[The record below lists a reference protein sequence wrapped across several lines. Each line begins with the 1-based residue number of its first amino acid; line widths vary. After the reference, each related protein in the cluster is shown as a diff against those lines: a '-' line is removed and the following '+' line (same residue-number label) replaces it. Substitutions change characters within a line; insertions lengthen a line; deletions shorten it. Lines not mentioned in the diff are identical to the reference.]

1 MKKII
6 KKVLCTVLALAV
18 VYGAYVGIDCARLS
32 KKSHEKTSSPI
43 IEISKQTTDNENEN
57 KTVTYYGPGYN
68 VKYHTGTD
76 GKVYGAEFRF
86 LNKLVWAWIE

>member
-6 KKVLCTVLALAV
+6 KKVLCAVLVVAV
-18 VYGAYVGIDCARLS
+18 IYGAFVAIDCARLS
-32 KKSHEKTSSPI
+32 KKSHKIKATPI
-43 IEISKQTTDNENEN
+43 IEIAESGVVDDNEN

>member
-6 KKVLCTVLALAV
+6 KKVLCAALVLAV
-18 VYGAYVGIDCARLS
+18 IYGAFVAIDCARLS

-43 IEISKQTTDNENEN
+43 IEIAKATTGDENEN